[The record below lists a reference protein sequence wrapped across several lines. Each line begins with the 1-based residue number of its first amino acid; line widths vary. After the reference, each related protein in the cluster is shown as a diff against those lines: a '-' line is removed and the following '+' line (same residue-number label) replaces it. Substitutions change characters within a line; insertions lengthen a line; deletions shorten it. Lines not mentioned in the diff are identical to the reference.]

1 MAKSFGRKPARR
13 TCLRCTRRFL
23 SDGPGHRFCA
33 SCRRS
38 LDAAPPLGRLAG
50 PGSRIH
56 TTVCLDDT
64 DL

>member
-1 MAKSFGRKPARR
+1 MAKPKPRKAATR

-38 LDAAPPLGRLAG
+38 LDAAPPLGRLALHAAPTP
-50 PGSRIH
+50 PG
-56 TTVCLDDT
+56 VDLDD
-64 DL
+64 LEF